1 MLRKLRR
8 HQDLLLSS
16 IITFLGGSLC
26 VISEFPDERISPD
39 GVSFRGISLQAAPRT
54 SVDKQFSCLQRTH
67 VGLPKKQRYTASLR
81 IAILRDR
88 RARLGLEVVMKHDG
102 NGGGGWRNISSFSEF
117 SSARSLRGIAD
128 SMVADCST
136 ASNPARFTYHH
147 STLQGACSAALL
159 LSRNRHHAQLRALPL
174 FPGRNR

>member
-16 IITFLGGSLC
+16 IITFLGGGLC

-88 RARLGLEVVMKHDG
+88 RARLGLEVVMKHDR

-128 SMVADCST
+128 GMVADCST
-136 ASNPARFTYHH
+136 ASNPAPPNGLLHL
-147 STLQGACSAALL
+147 SPLQAARSLLCSAAQPQSPSCSASGITA
-159 LSRNRHHAQLRALPL
+159 LS
-174 FPGRNR
+174 